1 MKGRAIVPLVLFALV
16 ACGSPDPPDVLDH
29 PVDRDLQEIGQ
40 DTLRIGV
47 IEDALTWEERTY
59 GDAGLEWDLLTAF
72 AEACPMP
79 MVPVAMD
86 SLAQL
91 YRALMAGHVDVIA
104 AQIGERTLNGAG
116 ITITLPYASVYPV
129 VLLRRPVDG
138 KRKTAVDTVQLPM
151 ACAFG
156 GAMPEGRFANVV
168 CLASTITTTGL
179 LDQVVLGKQDAVVV
193 PHLAAAR
200 AMEQFP
206 HLGGARWS
214 KDEQPLVF
222 AVRANA
228 PQLLAA
234 LNAHL
239 SDQRVRKTLAG
250 EMEDLRFAER
260 LGPYGSRTPAT
271 LGDTISG
278 FDKLFRRVADSLGLD
293 WHLLAAIAFRESR
306 FDSTAGSHMGAQGL
320 MQLMPATAAR
330 FSNKDKPGVE
340 GHVIGAAVYL
350 RKLDTLW
357 QRSVPDKQQ
366 RQRFVLAS
374 YNAGE
379 AHIQDAQRL
388 AVSVGLRGDRWE
400 NHVERA
406 LLLLSCPR
414 YWRKPPVR
422 NGFCKGAESFRYVR
436 NVIGTWTYFGTVPD
450 EEVVPDSP
458 GIPLDADTLPIPTG
472 TQPAPDSV
480 SVGAATGG

>member
-1 MKGRAIVPLVLFALV
+1 MKCRAFFPVVLFALA
-16 ACGSPDPPDVLDH
+16 ACGSPDPQGVLEH
-29 PVDRDLQEIGQ
+29 PVERDLNEIGQ

-72 AEACPMP
+72 AEGCQLPMMP
-79 MVPVAMD
+79 VPMD
-86 SLAQL
+86 SIGQL
-91 YRALMAGHVDVIA
+91 YRALLAGDVDLIA
-104 AQIGERTLNGAG
+104 AQLGERTFSGVG
-116 ITITLPYASVYPV
+116 CVTTQPYSSAYPV
-129 VLLRRPVDG
+129 MLVRRPVDG
-138 KRKTAVDTVQLPM
+138 KRKIAVDTVQFPM
-151 ACAFG
+151 TGLFSG
-156 GAMPEGRFANVV
+156 TVPEKRFSSVV
-168 CLASTITTTGL
+168 PFASTITATGL
-179 LDQVVLGKQDAVVV
+179 LDQIVLGRQDALIV

-200 AMEQFP
+200 ALEQFP
-206 HLGGARWS
+206 HLGGTRWS
-214 KDEQPLVF
+214 KDERPLVF

-234 LNAHL
+234 LNAHI
-239 SDQRVRKTLAG
+239 SDPEVRKTLAR
-250 EMEDLRFAER
+250 EMADLRFTER

-306 FDSTAGSHMGAQGL
+306 FDPGAGSHMGAQGL

-330 FSNKDKPGVE
+330 FTTKPGVE

-357 QRSVPDKQQ
+357 QRSVPDRQQ

-388 AVSVGLRGDRWE
+388 AVHVGLRGDRWE

-406 LLLLSCPR
+406 LLLLACPR

-450 EEVVPDSP
+450 EEVLPDSL
-458 GIPLDADTLPIPTG
+458 GIPVSPDTLPIPTG
-472 TQPAPDSV
+472 TQPGPDSV
-480 SVGAATGG
+480 SAGAAAGG